1 MQIDIENNTQ
11 GNNIRSISRG
21 IYCPTKDS
29 VVPFVGYR
37 PVHNNSSPCSGY
49 ALIMPQANATLGK

>member
-29 VVPFVGYR
+29 VSRLSDTVQYTTTV
-37 PVHNNSSPCSGY
+37 V
-49 ALIMPQANATLGK
+49 LVLDMP